1 MKRMFTREF
10 KIGISVIIAIL
21 ILVFGIDYLKG
32 INLFKPSNF
41 YIAEYDNVAGLEI
54 SAPVTIDGY
63 KVGQVREINFNYA
76 KPGKIQVLLAL
87 DKNLRIPKDSYAV
100 LTPTLLS
107 GTMVSLT
114 LGKDSGMLE
123 KGGLIRTQETKD
135 FMESISSDLMPQIN
149 SILPKID
156 SLLYNI
162 NMLVADPAL
171 AASIGRLDGITGNLL
186 ATSSGLNST
195 MNRDVPAIM
204 RNANHISYS
213 LDTVV
218 GNLGTLSYLLKSLP
232 INPTM
237 ENVHAITTNLERFSA
252 ELNNPNS
259 SLSKLTSDPELYD
272 RVNRVAADVDS
283 LIVDIKK
290 NPKRYISIKVF

>member
-1 MKRMFTREF
+1 MKRLFSKEF
-10 KIGISVIIAIL
+10 KIGISVIVAIL

-32 INLFKPSNF
+32 INLFTPANF

-54 SAPVTIDGY
+54 SAPVTIDGF
-63 KVGQVREINFNYA
+63 KVGQVREINFDYE
-76 KPGKIQVLLAL
+76 KPGKIQVVLAL
-87 DKNLRIPKDSYAV
+87 DKKLNVPSDSYAT

-107 GTMVSLT
+107 GTMVTLN
-114 LGKDSGMLE
+114 LGKNSQMLE
-123 KGGLIRTQETKD
+123 RGGIIKTHESKD

-156 SLLYNI
+156 SLLYNV

-186 ATSSGLNST
+186 STTAGLNST
-195 MNRDVPAIM
+195 MNREVPIIM
-204 RNANHISYS
+204 RNANHITYS

-218 GNLGTLSYLLKSLP
+218 GNLGSLSYQLKTLP
-232 INPTM
+232 LNPTM
-237 ENVHAITTNLERFSA
+237 ENVQAITANLERFSA

-259 SLSKLTSDPELYD
+259 TLTKLTSDPELYN

-290 NPKRYISIKVF
+290 NPKRYISIKLL